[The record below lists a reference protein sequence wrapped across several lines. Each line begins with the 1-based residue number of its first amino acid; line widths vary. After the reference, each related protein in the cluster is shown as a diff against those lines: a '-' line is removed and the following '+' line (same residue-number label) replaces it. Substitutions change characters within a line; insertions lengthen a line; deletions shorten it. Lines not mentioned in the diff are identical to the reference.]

1 MKIEDAL
8 QEKKPIVVFLNR
20 RKLNLM
26 RPMNN
31 SKTSFIES
39 TIISQTL
46 TMICSAFRSPLL
58 QVIFPDQTKDV
69 IQDFF

>member
-31 SKTSFIES
+31 SKTLFIEA

-46 TMICSAFRSPLL
+46 TMIRLAFRSPLL
-58 QVIFPDQTKDV
+58 QVIFSNQTKEV